1 MHQKPMPSFSAPEVL
16 QKFESYP
23 SHIREKLGFLRQL
36 VIDTAAET
44 EGVGPVEETL
54 KWGEPSYAVTGGSPI
69 RMDWKSAAP
78 NQYAMYFQCQT
89 KLVSTFRALYPEDL
103 KFDGNRAIIFD
114 QADIIPTE
122 ALKHCISL
130 ALRYHTLK
138 HLPSLGA

>member
-1 MHQKPMPSFSAPEVL
+1 MGAMPSFSTPEVL

-23 SHIREKLGFLRQL
+23 SHVREKLVVLRQL

-69 RMDWKSAAP
+69 RMDWKSAEP
-78 NQYAMYFQCQT
+78 NQYALYFQCQT
-89 KLVSTFRALYPEDL
+89 KLVSTFRALYPDEL
-103 KFDGNRAIIFD
+103 RFEGNRAIIFD
-114 QADIIPTE
+114 QAELIPTE
-122 ALKHCISL
+122 ILQHCISI
-130 ALRYHTLK
+130 ALRYHSLK